1 MGAAESLMVWTP
13 GTVSRCKELFSE
25 KNEGGKIMIKLIA
38 SDLDGTLL
46 PEGTADINPKIYEVI
61 LKLQAAGVTFVAASG
76 RNYESVMSVFG
87 HMEKELTVISD
98 NGGYGAKGGI
108 GMYCNG
114 FPKELLREV
123 VSAVRE
129 VRGAWMMAS
138 AARGIYTDR
147 NDPKYIDWMRKGYK
161 QNIRLVDDLL
171 EVEEPLIK
179 VALYTYEEE
188 ASFIAAPLRERFGA
202 RAVVALAGERWIDIT
217 IPGASK
223 GAALERIQNTLGISP
238 EETAAFGDN
247 GNDISMLK
255 RAAESYAV
263 ANARDEVKA
272 VAKHVLTDT
281 SDHAVLDVLEALLM
295 QAKR

>member
-1 MGAAESLMVWTP
+1 
-13 GTVSRCKELFSE
+13 
-25 KNEGGKIMIKLIA
+25 
-38 SDLDGTLL
+38 
-46 PEGTADINPKIYEVI
+46 
-61 LKLQAAGVTFVAASG
+61 
-76 RNYESVMSVFG
+76 
-87 HMEKELTVISD
+87 
-98 NGGYGAKGGI
+98 
-108 GMYCNG
+108 MYCNG